1 MRGFLLRIPQG
12 IEIQTYSTQ
21 KTGPQKRMYE
31 TLTER
36 EKNPLFCH
44 QLDTNSLGVFNLHV
58 DLSIFP
64 SKRSKQK
71 SADNIIKSKLIPKK
85 ILITTEDYN

>member
-36 EKNPLFCH
+36 EKNPLFCY
-44 QLDTNSLGVFNLHV
+44 QLDTNRLGVFQHV
-58 DLSIFP
+58 FFGCQFSL
-64 SKRSKQK
+64 Q
-71 SADNIIKSKLIPKK
+71 NV
-85 ILITTEDYN
+85 

>member
-36 EKNPLFCH
+36 EKNPLFCY
-44 QLDTNSLGVFNLHV
+44 QLDTNRLGAFPHV
-58 DLSIFP
+58 TADLSIF
-64 SKRSKQK
+64 SLKRSKHK
-71 SADNIIKSKLIPKK
+71 SADNIVKSKLIYLNENP
-85 ILITTEDYN
+85 